1 MKNISIELKNEPGAL
16 ARMGELLGN
25 AGISLEGGGM
35 FVQNGTGIA
44 NFLVEDAEAAKALLE
59 ENGMPVRIREVSI
72 HKLDQGMPGQLGKY
86 CRMLADKGINILV
99 QYSDHVNRLILVLD
113 DPETKGN
120 G

>member
-35 FVQNGTGIA
+35 FVQNDIAIA
-44 NFLVEDAEAAKALLE
+44 NFLVGDAEAAKALLE
-59 ENGMPVRIREVSI
+59 ENGMRVSIREVAI
-72 HKLDQGMPGQLGKY
+72 HKLDQGTPGQLGKY

-99 QYSDHVNRLILVLD
+99 QYSDHANRLILVLE
-113 DPETKGN
+113 DPGTRG
-120 G
+120 